1 MPELPPVSKAND
13 SVTDIPQI
21 LAASSRSRT
30 LGLSS
35 QRAQTSCATS
45 PGYESSTAERRAETT
60 ERARPSG
67 AMGPAKTFTTRIP
80 AGRIR
85 ARSAWESDNAA
96 AMDAEEVGC
105 DGKLHNAY
113 TDSRLTQAAVPEAA
127 RACSKGEKD

>member
-35 QRAQTSCATS
+35 QRAKTSCATS
-45 PGYESSTAERRAETT
+45 PGYESSTPARSAATT
-60 ERARPSG
+60 DRSRPSG

-96 AMDAEEVGC
+96 AMDAEEGGC
-105 DGKLHNAY
+105 GGKVHNEY
-113 TDSRLTQAAVPEAA
+113 THRRWA
-127 RACSKGEKD
+127 